1 MKREF
6 MVGCNYW
13 VSNAGTEMWR
23 DWSEK
28 AVDED
33 FRKLSRYGVKY
44 LRVFLNWRGFQPIV
58 PLMGGGASYR
68 IQTSRS

>member
-1 MKREF
+1 
-6 MVGCNYW
+6 
-13 VSNAGTEMWR
+13 MWR

-33 FRKLSRYGVKY
+33 FRKLSQYGVKY
-44 LRVFLNWRGFQPIV
+44 LRVFPNWRDFQPIV